1 MEQLTELKLEKH
13 THVFYKN
20 AEDSDDES
28 KEIVL
33 ITITVPDEILNEEAE
48 KAEIETTL
56 SFSFTNVFVKANF
69 KDKMS
74 HCFNKFDA
82 DEKLTVVEDYL
93 GTQIDF
99 EYYMMTGIID
109 QHFPLHK
116 KNEIEEIQ
124 ECFAKYKNK
133 LIRAFLFGGFEK
145 YMQPMNMIKN
155 YYGEK
160 YAFEYC
166 FLLHYI
172 AWLTVPAIL
181 SIIVLVRM
189 VFIFLN
195 TKNVA

>member
-1 MEQLTELKLEKH
+1 MEQLTELDLADFTDTFEIDAQDEH
-13 THVFYKN
+13 
-20 AEDSDDES
+20 DES
-28 KEIVL
+28 KVIIL
-33 ITITVPDEILNEEAE
+33 ISITVPDDILNREAE
-48 KAEIETTL
+48 NMEIETTL
-56 SFSFTNVFVKANF
+56 TYSFTNVFVKANY
-69 KDKMS
+69 KNDLV

-116 KNEIEEIQ
+116 KNEIEDIQ
-124 ECFAKYKNK
+124 KCFGKYKNK

-172 AWLTVPAIL
+172 AWLMIPAAV
-181 SIIVLVRM
+181 SIIVVINM
-189 VFIFLN
+189 GMIWMK
-195 TKNVA
+195 TKSLD